1 MTLDANIL
9 NRLAV
14 GYRKWRADLRPGLRE
29 ARHSIRL
36 LLRNPLAV
44 TGLIVFLLLVLVAL
58 FAPWL
63 ALYDPYDIAPRDRFL
78 FMSLE
83 HPFGTDDLGRDIY
96 SRVIWG
102 SRITLRIGFLVVFT
116 ITLIGVPLGAMAGY
130 FGGWVDTVIMRV
142 GDLFLA
148 FPRLVLA
155 LALAAALGGG
165 ITNTIIAIAVPGWP
179 WYARTIRG
187 VTMQIRQE
195 QYVEAAKAS
204 GTKTWRIITEHVIP
218 NSIGPWLVQAT
229 MDMGWAIMTAA
240 MLGFLGIGA
249 TPPEPEWGLM
259 VATGRNYFLDYW
271 WVSTFPA
278 LAIFVVVLGYNLLG
292 DGLRDVIDP
301 RVRRK

>member
-1 MTLDANIL
+1 M
-9 NRLAV
+9 
-14 GYRKWRADLRPGLRE
+14 
-29 ARHSIRL
+29 
-36 LLRNPLAV
+36 
-44 TGLIVFLLLVLVAL
+44 F
-58 FAPWL
+58 
-63 ALYDPYDIAPRDRFL
+63 
-78 FMSLE
+78 
-83 HPFGTDDLGRDIY
+83 

-102 SRITLRIGFLVVFT
+102 SRITLRVGFLVVFT
-116 ITLIGVPLGAMAGY
+116 ITLIGVPLGATAGY
-130 FGGWVDTVIMRV
+130 FGGWVDTVIMRL

-155 LALAAALGGG
+155 LALASALGGG
-165 ITNTIIAIAVPGWP
+165 ITNAIIAIAVPGWP

-195 QYVEAAKAS
+195 QYIEAAKAS
-204 GTKTWRIITEHVIP
+204 GTKTWRIILDHVLP
-218 NSIGPWLVQAT
+218 NSIGPWIIQAT

-240 MLGFLGIGA
+240 MLGFLGVGA

-259 VATGRNYFLDYW
+259 VATGRSYFLDHW

-301 RVRRK
+301 RVRRN